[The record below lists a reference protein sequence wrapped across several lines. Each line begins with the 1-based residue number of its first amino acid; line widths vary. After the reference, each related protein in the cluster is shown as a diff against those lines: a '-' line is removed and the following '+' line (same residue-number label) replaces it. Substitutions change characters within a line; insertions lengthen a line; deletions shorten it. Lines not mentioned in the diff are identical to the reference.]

1 MKKILSFLTIT
12 ISTILSSSLA
22 VSCARNNTSNK
33 TEEGNNVTNKGNN
46 NLNSSM
52 LKNQSYN
59 PNKKENKENQIDQN
73 NGSSYSKNG
82 RNDQSIQSNKKPNK
96 LSKEKE
102 SILDL
107 LKDLSKKDEIINFAE
122 ELITKKKDFSS
133 KKTKDKE
140 WSEYSKKIENL
151 FKERKYEKVKE
162 ELINL
167 LKETKEITSDKKSIE
182 DKLKTYKGWTVDE
195 QLKEGLLLEFKFFF
209 DSKFYI
215 TQEKKTQEAI
225 KSFLEEINK
234 LISEKNTN
242 ELKEKLFKLVD
253 EISQLEKD

>member
-1 MKKILSFLTIT
+1 MKKGV
-12 ISTILSSSLA
+12 TILSLITFA
-22 VSCARNNTSNK
+22 F
-33 TEEGNNVTNKGNN
+33 
-46 NLNSSM
+46 SSM
-52 LKNQSYN
+52 LVVSCKRTESNKGTNYINNVSNDKHYSSNSREKDSKENNKNSGLN
-59 PNKKENKENQIDQN
+59 NTIIEKHLPNKNDVQSDHPIQRN
-73 NGSSYSKNG
+73 NNS
-82 RNDQSIQSNKKPNK
+82 DV
-96 LSKEKE
+96 LSEEKE
-102 SILDL
+102 RVLEL
-107 LKDLSKKDEIINFAE
+107 LKDLSNKTEITKFAE
-122 ELITKKKDFSS
+122 ELITKKEYLLGKQIQ
-133 KKTKDKE
+133 DKE
-140 WSEYSKKIENL
+140 WFEYSKKIENL
-151 FKERKYEKVKE
+151 FKERKYEKIKE

-167 LKETKEITSDKKSIE
+167 LEEIKGLTSDKKSIE